1 LAIYDVK
8 AENRDVT
15 IKTLLVTMTDADT
28 VVSAVKL
35 YDGATLLSSVA
46 GANGDVTFSNV
57 AIVIAKDTTKTL
69 TIKVDLKPLTAE
81 GKLIAATVT
90 GSAAKVSAYDSADAI
105 LGAASCSS
113 AECVTGT
120 ATGKTL
126 TAYTKAPLV
135 TFVSSSFTKTVQAG
149 QADQGDAII
158 VFDVT
163 AQGGDI
169 FINTAATAAGTITVD
184 DGVAATD
191 TFTGGLGTYTFTST
205 AELASAAVYVVR
217 SGQTARF
224 TVSGHVINKAATG
237 YMHMAIDKL
246 I

>member
-1 LAIYDVK
+1 
-8 AENRDVT
+8 
-15 IKTLLVTMTDADT
+15 MTNADDII
-28 VVSAVKL
+28 SAVKL
-35 YDGATLLSSVA
+35 YDGSTLLASVA
-46 GANGDVTFSNV
+46 GVDSDTTADATFENLSILV
-57 AIVIAKDTTKTL
+57 AKDTTKVL

-90 GSAAKVSAYDSADAI
+90 GSAAKVSAFDSTDAI
-105 LGAASCSS
+105 LGATSCSS

-126 TAYTKAPLV
+126 TAYTKAPSLALV
-135 TFVSSSFTKTVQAG
+135 STAITKTVQAG
-149 QADQGDAII
+149 QADQADATI

-163 AQGGDI
+163 AVGGDV

-184 DGVAATD
+184 DGITGSD
-191 TFTGGLGTYTFTST
+191 TFAGGLGTYTFTST

-224 TVSGHVINKAATG
+224 TVSGHVIDIATTG
-237 YMHMAIDKL
+237 YLHMAMDKL